1 MTTPELRPDVRP
13 TVVDVTTNLQSGLL
27 DGRLDAGVGG
37 TAVELD
43 IGGMSC
49 AACAAR
55 IEKKLNKLNGVR
67 ATVNYATE
75 RALVTGPIDEAG
87 AIAAVEKA
95 GYSARPT
102 RPAGEA
108 GDGAPEDHTG
118 RVGDDRVR
126 MLLRRLV
133 VAAILTIP
141 LGDLA
146 IVLAL
151 VPSLRFPFWEWVC
164 VLMALPVVFWCAWPF
179 HQATLR
185 NLRHGTFSMDTLVS
199 LGVLSAFSW
208 SLISIILGSEDTTG
222 YWLGYGIT
230 PAGADAIYLEVAAGV
245 TMFLLTGRYFEARA
259 RRSAQGVLGALN
271 ALAPTQVRRLR
282 DGVEEIIPI
291 RELNRGDHFV
301 VRAGERIAT
310 DGQVIAGSSAVD
322 TSMMTGE
329 SVPVEVS
336 PDSSSSTVLGG
347 TVNITGRLV
356 VLAERVGAHTQL
368 AQMAALAE
376 QAQARKARV
385 QHLVDKVVA
394 VFVPVVIGLALLT
407 LAGWLLTDHG
417 ARQSFSAAL
426 SVLIIACPCA
436 LGLATP
442 TALMVGVGRGGQLGI
457 LIKGQDALEASGRID
472 TVVLDKTGT
481 VTTGVMTLDRV
492 AVVGDETEE
501 TQVRRWAGAVE
512 AHSEHPIAQAIAAG
526 VTPEQAAA
534 VTGFETHPGLG
545 ARGEVD
551 GHVVE
556 VGNERFVTAPAPAGL
571 QAVIDEARAAGR
583 TVVLAAVDG
592 RVRGVF
598 AVADQLKDG
607 AHTAVDRLRRLGLR
621 TVLLTGD
628 HERAARAVGDALGVD
643 EVIAGVLPTDKAATI
658 EALQA
663 QGRRVAMVGDG
674 INDAAAL
681 ATANLGLAVVSGTE
695 IAMRSADIILVR
707 RHLGVIPDAIE
718 LSRATL
724 RTIRG
729 NLLWAFGYNLAAL
742 PLAAAGLL
750 NPLIAGVAMS
760 MSSLFVV
767 THSLRL
773 RTFTPTP
780 AGPSGRVT
788 STATRVDVSRETT
801 ESRSPAAG

>member
-1 MTTPELRPDVRP
+1 MPDPASTTPVVPTRPAPGGAASGDA
-13 TVVDVTTNLQSGLL
+13 TGLGAAAAGQTTEGDLPGI
-27 DGRLDAGVGG
+27 
-37 TAVELD
+37 ELD

-55 IEKKLNKLNGVR
+55 IEKKLNKLQGVR

-75 RALVTGPIDEAG
+75 RALISGRIDAAT
-87 AIAAVEKA
+87 AIATVEKA
-95 GYSARPT
+95 GYSATPSRAPGDAEG
-102 RPAGEA
+102 AGEA
-108 GDGAPEDHTG
+108 AAP
-118 RVGDDRVR
+118 VGQDRVS

-151 VPSLRFPFWEWVC
+151 VPSLRFPLWEWVC

-199 LGVLSAFSW
+199 IGVLSAFSW
-208 SLISIILGSEDTTG
+208 SLISIIMGSEDTEG

-230 PAGADAIYLEVAAGV
+230 PAGADAIYLEVASGV

-271 ALAPTQVRRLR
+271 ALAPTRVRRLR

-291 RELNRGDHFV
+291 AALEVGDEFV

-310 DGQVIAGSSAVD
+310 DGRVVAGASAVD

-329 SVPVEVS
+329 SVPVEVT
-336 PDSSSSTVLGG
+336 PGSSDPAAAHVLGG

-356 VLAERVGAHTQL
+356 VVAERVGAHTQL

-385 QHLVDKVVA
+385 QQLVDKVVA
-394 VFVPVVIGLALLT
+394 VFVPAVIGFSALT

-417 ARQSFSAAL
+417 VRQSFSAAL

-457 LIKGQDALEASGRID
+457 LIKGQDALEASGQID

-481 VTTGVMTLDRV
+481 VTTGTMTLDRV
-492 AVVGDETEE
+492 VSDTCDEATLRAW
-501 TQVRRWAGAVE
+501 VGAVE
-512 AHSEHPIAQAIAAG
+512 KHSDHPIARALAEG
-526 VTPEQAAA
+526 VTREQAAEVA
-534 VTGFETHPGLG
+534 GFETRPGLG
-545 ARGEVD
+545 ARGVIA
-551 GHVVE
+551 GHVVQ
-556 VGNERFVTAPAPAGL
+556 VGNERFVGQAMPAAL
-571 QAVIDEARAAGR
+571 AEAAEAARAGGR

-592 RVRGVF
+592 QVRGVF
-598 AVADQLKDG
+598 AVTDQLKEG
-607 AHTAVDRLRRLGLR
+607 AHTAVERLRRLGLR

-628 HERAARAVGDALGVD
+628 HEQAARAVADRLGID
-643 EVIAGVLPTDKAATI
+643 EFIAEVLPTDKAATI

-663 QGRRVAMVGDG
+663 SGRRVAMVGDG

-681 ATANLGLAVVSGTE
+681 ATANLGLAVVTGTE

-750 NPLIAGVAMS
+750 NPLIAGIAMS

-767 THSLRL
+767 SHSLRL
-773 RTFTPTP
+773 RSFKPTH
-780 AGPSGRVT
+780 
-788 STATRVDVSRETT
+788 VSRET
-801 ESRSPAAG
+801 SP